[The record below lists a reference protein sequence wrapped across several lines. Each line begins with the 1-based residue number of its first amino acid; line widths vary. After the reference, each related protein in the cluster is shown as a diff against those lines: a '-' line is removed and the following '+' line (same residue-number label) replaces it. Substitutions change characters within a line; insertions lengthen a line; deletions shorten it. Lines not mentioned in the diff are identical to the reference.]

1 MTQAPAK
8 ITNVAVGVLVKPDGR
23 VLYAQ
28 RLEGKPYAGWWEFPG
43 GKQEAGETMRQALNR
58 ELEEELGI
66 QVLRATQWVVRDHV
80 YPHATV
86 QLYFFKVDQWLG
98 EPKSAEGQ
106 ALRWL
111 DAADRDSVS
120 PVLPAAIPV
129 IEWLLLPE
137 QLQLNIQ
144 RDLVVGHSIQAVSNN
159 GKVVSG
165 VVCCDAAGLM
175 EANQSGRDFVVLW
188 TPELASDRQ
197 QALAVD
203 SRLPVYTQMP
213 MQGSHGLFTT
223 V

>member
-1 MTQAPAK
+1 VK
-8 ITNVAVGVLVKPDGR
+8 ITNVAVGVLIKPDGR

-43 GKQEAGETMRQALNR
+43 GKQEPGETMRQALNR
-58 ELEEELGI
+58 ELQEELGI
-66 QVLRATQWVVRDHV
+66 EVQRATQWVVRDHV

-86 QLYFFKVDQWLG
+86 QLYFFKIDQWLG
-98 EPKSAEGQ
+98 EPQSAEGQ

-111 DAADRDSVS
+111 DADDRNSVS

-137 QLQLNIQ
+137 KLQLNTQ
-144 RDLVVGHSIQAVSNN
+144 RDLVVGHLIQAIANS

-165 VVCCDAAGLM
+165 VVCNTAEGLK
-175 EANQSGRDFVVLW
+175 EANDLGKDFAVLW
-188 TPELASDRQ
+188 TPDLMLESQQDLAI
-197 QALAVD
+197 A
-203 SRLPVYTQMP
+203 SRVPVYTQSA
-213 MQGSHGLFTT
+213 MQGSHGLFMA

>member
-1 MTQAPAK
+1 VK

-43 GKQEAGETMRQALNR
+43 GKQEQGETMRQALNR
-58 ELEEELGI
+58 ELQEELGI
-66 QVLRATQWVVRDHV
+66 QVQRATQWVVRDHV

-86 QLYFFKVDQWLG
+86 QLYFFKIDQWLG
-98 EPKSAEGQ
+98 EPQSAEGQ

-137 QLQLNIQ
+137 KLELNTQ
-144 RDLVVGHSIQAVSNN
+144 RDLVVGHLVQAISNK
-159 GKVVSG
+159 GQVVSG
-165 VVCCDAAGLM
+165 VVCNSAIGLT
-175 EANQSGRDFVVLW
+175 EANNLGKDFAVLW
-188 TPELASDRQ
+188 TPDLSLESQQELAT
-197 QALAVD
+197 V
-203 SRLPVYTQMP
+203 SRVPVYTQMA
-213 MQGSHGLFTT
+213 MQGAHGLFTA